1 MSKAKKYVSFNVSR
15 LSSFSPGVI
24 MNIREEFVK
33 ENHLDSLE
41 ETYVMIISK
50 PMTLTVNKNP
60 IKHIRVRFVN
70 IESDLWVPVEDV
82 KLARP

>member
-1 MSKAKKYVSFNVSR
+1 MSKAKKICIVQRVAVV
-15 LSSFSPGVI
+15 LFSPGVI